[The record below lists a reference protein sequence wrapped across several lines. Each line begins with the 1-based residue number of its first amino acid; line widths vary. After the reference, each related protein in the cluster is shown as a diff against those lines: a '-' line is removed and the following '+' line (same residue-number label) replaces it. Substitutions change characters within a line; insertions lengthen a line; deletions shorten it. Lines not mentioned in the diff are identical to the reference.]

1 VISLIEVSAYV
12 GSVRRF
18 SFVSRSG
25 REKTLIHTGRN
36 EITHVFERFA
46 KLACA
51 NQRRTRRIQNDTY
64 GLALLIAA
72 RFLTAICSTVV
83 SAYVGEAIQLN
94 IVSRNGR
101 GKMLKKSG
109 P

>member
-1 VISLIEVSAYV
+1 MQFY
-12 GSVRRF
+12 RR
-18 SFVSRSG
+18 
-25 REKTLIHTGRN
+25 RN
-36 EITHVFERFA
+36 EITPVFECFA

-51 NQRRTRRIQNDTY
+51 NQRRTRRIENDNY

-101 GKMLKKSG
+101 GKILKKSG